1 MRTSMNFDHS
11 GLHPA
16 LRWAFPL
23 ATYAFAEA
31 GLSARITG
39 TAGSLPAGSEKTVA
53 MELDLRD
60 PETRMP
66 FFGPGVL
73 DGLVRNLSR
82 ALNFLA
88 DQGPGGHFRVAH
100 GRESLRVEWLPAKK
114 SPGNGGGL
122 RTLVY
127 TTAFGEEHFFLL
139 AEQMFRSLRKRGY
152 EGEAALLCDRRP
164 GFAEELGITVLLLGS
179 TGPAPLYK
187 ARLPALLDTS
197 VYDRILFVDSD
208 VVFLREPSTLFA
220 LANERLVISRDHCPL
235 QRNAFNLSFFSP
247 EGRRDPLLS
256 STRSINTGVMVFPG
270 ARCEEYLSRWTEA
283 WNFPEVKRKLGLQ
296 ALKHAELRDQPV
308 MQKLVTE
315 ERLDCAF
322 IPDNLLLMPLFF
334 TENQSLHPDT
344 VALHLNGSS
353 RSPQQKQRLLA
364 IMTELNALET
374 REGFREVCD
383 KLQAGRRKAS
393 FAPIGGHPA
402 SAGSRALP
410 SKNDENPNPE
420 RIS

>member
-1 MRTSMNFDHS
+1 
-11 GLHPA
+11 
-16 LRWAFPL
+16 
-23 ATYAFAEA
+23 
-31 GLSARITG
+31 
-39 TAGSLPAGSEKTVA
+39 
-53 MELDLRD
+53 
-60 PETRMP
+60 
-66 FFGPGVL
+66 
-73 DGLVRNLSR
+73 
-82 ALNFLA
+82 
-88 DQGPGGHFRVAH
+88 
-100 GRESLRVEWLPAKK
+100 
-114 SPGNGGGL
+114 
-122 RTLVY
+122 
-127 TTAFGEEHFFLL
+127 
-139 AEQMFRSLRKRGY
+139 MFRSLRKRGY
-152 EGEAALLCDRRP
+152 EGDAAILCDRVP
-164 GFAEELGITVLLLGS
+164 GFAEGLNVKVLLLGS

-197 VYDRILFVDSD
+197 AYDRILFVDSD
-208 VVFLREPSTLFA
+208 VVFLREPSDLFA

-235 QRNAFNLSFFSP
+235 QRNTFNLSFFSP

-270 ARCEEYLSRWTEA
+270 ARCEEYLSRWTAA
-283 WNFPEVKRKLGLQ
+283 WNFPEVKKKLGLQ

-383 KLQAGRRKAS
+383 KLQAGRRRAS
-393 FAPIGGHPA
+393 FAPLGAHPA
-402 SAGSRALP
+402 SPGYRALP
-410 SKNDENPNPE
+410 PKNVENPNPE